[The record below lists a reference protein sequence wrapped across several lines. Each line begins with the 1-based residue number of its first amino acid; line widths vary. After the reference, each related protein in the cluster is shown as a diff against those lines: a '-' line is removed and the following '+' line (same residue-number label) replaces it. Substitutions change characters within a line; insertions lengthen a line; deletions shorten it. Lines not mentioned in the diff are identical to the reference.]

1 MSGVKIRPNKV
12 EGIKDYHMRKKMW
25 SIDRT
30 LDIESKIYA
39 GLKSA
44 ISQFIPDIMI
54 LTSFHQQAKFTYGEP
69 ARMYIPTQANSK
81 EDDIDQETRLLQE
94 RLAEMKEELKNTKTE
109 NTKLKSQV
117 RILNEV
123 IFEEQEKTCAE
134 EMRRKAEE
142 EKSRLFE
149 EKVRKLEEELA
160 SARALIAEQ
169 NTTTADKL
177 ELVDEIRYS
186 SDLEV
191 INYSK
196 SW

>member
-1 MSGVKIRPNKV
+1 
-12 EGIKDYHMRKKMW
+12 
-25 SIDRT
+25 
-30 LDIESKIYA
+30 
-39 GLKSA
+39 
-44 ISQFIPDIMI
+44 
-54 LTSFHQQAKFTYGEP
+54 
-69 ARMYIPTQANSK
+69 MYIPTRANSK

-134 EMRRKAEE
+134 EMRRKVEE
-142 EKSRLFE
+142 EKSRLFA

-160 SARALIAEQ
+160 SARALIVEQ
-169 NTTTADKL
+169 NTTTANQL
-177 ELVDEIRYS
+177 ELIDEMHYS
-186 SDLEV
+186 SDLKV
-191 INYSK
+191 MTYSK

>member
-1 MSGVKIRPNKV
+1 
-12 EGIKDYHMRKKMW
+12 
-25 SIDRT
+25 
-30 LDIESKIYA
+30 
-39 GLKSA
+39 
-44 ISQFIPDIMI
+44 
-54 LTSFHQQAKFTYGEP
+54 
-69 ARMYIPTQANSK
+69 MYIPTQANSK

-134 EMRRKAEE
+134 EMRRKVEE
-142 EKSRLFE
+142 EKSRLFA

-160 SARALIAEQ
+160 SARALIVEQ
-169 NTTTADKL
+169 NTTTANQL
-177 ELVDEIRYS
+177 ELLDEMHYS
-186 SDLEV
+186 SDLKV
-191 INYSK
+191 MTYSK